1 MMATKNV
8 GGPQTQPRADQ
19 PRVSSETLKKES
31 SGPGLTYRT
40 SNVKNQSGG
49 RTQRSYARS

>member
-1 MMATKNV
+1 MATKSV
-8 GGPQTQPRADQ
+8 GGPQTSPKADQ
-19 PRVSSETLKKES
+19 PRVTTETLKKES